1 MFDKKL
7 WARLLNDNFLPA
19 FVFLKFSKVDINLIS
34 ILAQNG
40 QNLAAMAIG
49 LLRCKLWKFLLN

>member
-7 WARLLNDNFLPA
+7 WARLLNDNFLPP
-19 FVFLKFSKVDINLIS
+19 FVFLKFSKADINLIS